1 MHRCQPCSWL
11 SPTSSL
17 LAAAPH
23 HISGAGAD
31 VCGGE
36 HSSLQRSRLSRYSAG
51 PVSDLP
57 ITHTTLN
64 TRINV
69 YTHLPSSVITVH
81 YYTAKYDKCD
91 GKVWRL
97 VDFFV
102 FHDLLVRSRVML
114 HAAFQELKHTYKC
127 FLGLLAMKFKL
138 PIYILCFR
146 IILFSIYIMPQINFM
161 TLSPKG
167 HFPKPLMFTL
177 LINVSLKQ
185 HTRELRT
192 DRSLNKT
199 SPSQYSLL
207 IQSGQPIL
215 ELQTKVEQR
224 FAKISQSLRIPLLA
238 LLHLRN
244 C

>member
-1 MHRCQPCSWL
+1 MVQ
-11 SPTSSL
+11 
-17 LAAAPH
+17 
-23 HISGAGAD
+23 
-31 VCGGE
+31 
-36 HSSLQRSRLSRYSAG
+36 
-51 PVSDLP
+51 
-57 ITHTTLN
+57 
-64 TRINV
+64 
-69 YTHLPSSVITVH
+69 
-81 YYTAKYDKCD
+81 
-91 GKVWRL
+91 
-97 VDFFV
+97 
-102 FHDLLVRSRVML
+102 
-114 HAAFQELKHTYKC
+114 AAFQELKHTYKC

-192 DRSLNKT
+192 DQSLNKT

-215 ELQTKVEQR
+215 ELQTKVGRR
-224 FAKISQSLRIPLLA
+224 FAKISQSQRIPLLEHCKPECA
-238 LLHLRN
+238 IVACAVAANKLQLIPTKLGENQLHLVR
-244 C
+244 CYKQKLLT

>member
-1 MHRCQPCSWL
+1 MWWRAFITAAVTAVPIFSW
-11 SPTSSL
+11 
-17 LAAAPH
+17 ARV
-23 HISGAGAD
+23 G
-31 VCGGE
+31 
-36 HSSLQRSRLSRYSAG
+36 SAHYTHNTQ
-51 PVSDLP
+51 P

-64 TRINV
+64 TRISV

-185 HTRELRT
+185 HTRELRSSGQT
-192 DRSLNKT
+192 ESSIKHLHLNILYLYSLG
-199 SPSQYSLL
+199 SQY
-207 IQSGQPIL
+207 
-215 ELQTKVEQR
+215 
-224 FAKISQSLRIPLLA
+224 
-238 LLHLRN
+238 
-244 C
+244 